1 MIKMNDIA
9 MVTEKLGK
17 PLGMEATDPT
27 KNLNWYNAEIEETK
41 QTYSIPV
48 VLIEQHADFSRWWN
62 KALVHLIP
70 FSSATAP
77 CTQLTTNIVLES
89 SCPLKKS
96 TERIN
101 GVVATIMGFGRAI
114 LCKNNTGAPV
124 YDDREILSYK
134 NGALVSHKKL
144 HYCLFI

>member
-1 MIKMNDIA
+1 MHVIDYKH
-9 MVTEKLGK
+9 
-17 PLGMEATDPT
+17 
-27 KNLNWYNAEIEETK
+27 
-41 QTYSIPV
+41 S
-48 VLIEQHADFSRWWN
+48 
-62 KALVHLIP
+62 
-70 FSSATAP
+70 
-77 CTQLTTNIVLES
+77 LES

-101 GVVATIMGFGRAI
+101 GVVATIMGFDRAI